1 MIAKNAAAAAFSN
14 AEVTR
19 NVPNS
24 HQSRLNRLLWLEA
37 EQIWEFARRIT
48 FCLRDFVVIRQI

>member
-19 NVPNS
+19 NVPKS
-24 HQSRLNRLLWLEA
+24 AEPAAAVVVEA

>member
-19 NVPNS
+19 NVPKS
-24 HQSRLNRLLWLEA
+24 AEPAVVVEA

>member
-24 HQSRLNRLLWLEA
+24 HPSRLNRLLWWKRSKYGNSLGG
-37 EQIWEFARRIT
+37 
-48 FCLRDFVVIRQI
+48 LLFVCEILW